1 MTLVPIRPLP
11 DELCLGHLGRI
22 RAWHGHRHL
31 QRAAQAVSEH
41 VERSGLAMRGA
52 PRAHALAA
60 LADIS
65 AQDYVERHTMLPY
78 MSFALASAEDGHCGE
93 VPLSLV
99 RKQAFMTPRAAAY
112 FCPACVE
119 HDLSAGGS
127 GYAYWRRAHHL
138 PARSTCPDHPGSTL
152 VAVVDAMA
160 FAESPAHWLGK
171 GGWEDLPLDAA
182 AEQDPVVARFHEM
195 TLAMLGR
202 KMGFTSTGVGRALGS
217 MAAAAGLSTAKDRR
231 QASGRKRFADLVSE
245 AAPASF
251 LLGLFP
257 TIAGRSYGTPFDALD
272 LAVVPRRGAPAS
284 AATAM
289 ALTMFFEGPSKAF
302 EYLDAKPRQIQ
313 VSRVAPLTARLLADQ
328 IKAHKGDLDAM
339 AGALQV
345 DRGRLLEAL
354 RAKRTKVLPLILET
368 PTIDAVLALRDRAS
382 LPLACT
388 RAGEHAGIVG
398 VVLAL
403 LLPDLGTG
411 AAPNSSNK
419 VSQIWPSPEP
429 RYGLETEDESSSA
442 YAPSP

>member
-22 RAWHGHRHL
+22 RAWHGYRNL
-31 QRAAQAVSEH
+31 NGAAQAVSEH
-41 VERSGLAMRGA
+41 VERSGLSTPGA

-65 AQDYVERHTMLPY
+65 AQDYVEQHTMLPY
-78 MSFALASAEDGHCGE
+78 MSFALASAEDRHCGGA
-93 VPLSLV
+93 PPNLV

-112 FCPACVE
+112 FCPACIE
-119 HDLSAGGS
+119 HDLSTSGC
-127 GYAYWRRAHHL
+127 GYAYWRRTHHL
-138 PARSTCPDHPGSTL
+138 PARSTCPDHPDSTL

-171 GGWEDLPLDAA
+171 DGCECLPLDSGP
-182 AEQDPVVARFHEM
+182 EQDPVVVRFHEM
-195 TLAMLGR
+195 TQAMLGR
-202 KMGFTSTGVGRALGS
+202 KMGFTSTGVGRALGR

-245 AAPASF
+245 GAPRSL

-257 TIAGRSYGTPFDALD
+257 TIAGRTYGTPFEALD
-272 LAVVPRRGAPAS
+272 VAVVPRRGAPAS

-289 ALTMFFEGPSKAF
+289 ALTMFFDGPSSAF
-302 EYLDAKPRQIQ
+302 EFLESNPRQVQ
-313 VSRVAPLTARLLADQ
+313 VSRVAPLTAQLLADQ
-328 IKAHKGDLDAM
+328 VKAHNGDLDAM
-339 AGALQV
+339 ADALQL

-354 RAKRTKVLPLILET
+354 RSKRSKVLPLILET
-368 PTIDAVLALRDRAS
+368 PSIDAVSALRDRAS

-388 RAGEHAGIVG
+388 RAGDHAGIVG

-411 AAPNSSNK
+411 AAPTSSK
-419 VSQIWPSPEP
+419 RSSRIRTSQVA
-429 RYGLETEDESSSA
+429 GDLLETDDEYPSA
-442 YAPSP
+442 YALSL